1 VSRFTLAGLLRART
15 VQETQARRELGA
27 AQATVAASQAEVQ
40 LRELTLSN
48 AGPAPSGPAEVFL
61 AGAAAR
67 AAMAAAVGDALVA
80 QAVTQ
85 DALGAARSAWLEARL
100 RARAIE
106 RLAERD
112 REARVAEAGRAEQL
126 VSDDLAGARHRHQQG
141 MEP

>member
-1 VSRFTLAGLLRART
+1 
-15 VQETQARRELGA
+15 
-27 AQATVAASQAEVQ
+27 
-40 LRELTLSN
+40 
-48 AGPAPSGPAEVFL
+48 
-61 AGAAAR
+61 
-67 AAMAAAVGDALVA
+67 MAAAVGDALVA